1 MTSPSTEQVSPQT
14 LRKVIIAAGIG
25 NFVEWFDFAVYGFL
39 ATTIAQHV
47 RQLAMQHRSDIAEHW
62 PKVLRRVAGPGPP
75 ASSRR
80 AFSGLNLPPNRSAIT
95 APPSR
100 CTLNGDVN
108 HQRQ

>member
-1 MTSPSTEQVSPQT
+1 MDALLTERGIPIASESLFGNGHRQ
-14 LRKVIIAAGIG
+14 II
-25 NFVEWFDFAVYGFL
+25 FDL
-39 ATTIAQHV
+39 ATGDVIALLH
-47 RQLAMQHRSDIAEHW
+47 SDDFYADNT
-62 PKVLRRVAGPGPP
+62 VLRRVAGPGPP